1 MSKTLDTSSKERP
14 KSAKKK
20 TLRKDPIADLREC
33 MQTTMRF
40 DNNDRDGSPENQETI
55 CTKVKE
61 LNLSF
66 EDFLAIRKEAKEIQE
81 NEFTYTSNS

>member
-1 MSKTLDTSSKERP
+1 
-14 KSAKKK
+14 
-20 TLRKDPIADLREC
+20 

-40 DNNDRDGSPENQETI
+40 DNNDGDRYPENQETI

-81 NEFTYTSNS
+81 FEV